1 MIQKVDLQD
10 GGQALKCSMDVLL
23 DELFNVAGLPDV
35 IKLAMSGSVS
45 WQVRNE
51 TSLSRFLAGPSQFP
65 ALALALLVSDTLV
78 LVDDAQQGMDL
89 HAYLQAKERWEPIAL
104 VIPVAVPGRKLS
116 AARVGLTPTGEGIVL
131 AAAAVTLEDGL
142 VKKASLG
149 LSGVWQKK
157 QWMSMASEKLAG
169 APLSDEV
176 IDAVVAAVL
185 AEVDP
190 VSDYL
195 GSVAYRRAMAGV
207 LTRQVLEACR

>member
-1 MIQKVDLQD
+1 MIHKVDLQD
-10 GGQALKCSMDVLL
+10 GSQALKCSMDVLL
-23 DELFNVAGLPDV
+23 DELFNMPDLPEV
-35 IKLAMSGSVS
+35 IKLAMSGAVS

-51 TSLSRFLAGPSQFP
+51 TSVSRFLAGPSQFP

-78 LVDDAQQGMDL
+78 LVDGAQQGMDL
-89 HAYLQAKERWEPIAL
+89 HEYLQAKERWEPMAL
-104 VIPVAVPGRKLS
+104 LLRVAVPGRKLS

-131 AAAAVTLEDGL
+131 AAAAITLEDGL
-142 VKKASLG
+142 VKGARLG

-157 QWMSMASEKLAG
+157 QWMSMASEKLVG
-169 APLSDEV
+169 APLSDEA

-190 VSDYL
+190 ISDYL
-195 GSVAYRRAMAGV
+195 GSMTYRRAMAGV